1 MADLTFSP
9 TDLPTSINTDVAMED
24 EEPNPTILEKLPPVR
39 PPTPPRDASKTS
51 TAGKDTPPSPG
62 SADEAP
68 ASSAESAISTNQNR
82 RVNFSPYI
90 NWHQPWKYDSTDAR
104 FPPIKQITVSSDG
117 RKPKSILKPFEKSII
132 LITEQMEGIDP
143 SNPLANTSTPF
154 GELLESV
161 VQALASSERT
171 KKSDTYASFAN
182 TLRAYDCIPDV
193 KLLAD
198 KMNLILDFIKRD
210 FNSTIPDVGTPDT
223 TLIKQACKVL
233 IIFAWWPDTVGLIQD
248 EDANYFLNFAVDILE
263 QGNSKALTGNY
274 LYFLSQQKLPSRLMT
289 KERVLRILQV
299 VNALKDKQK
308 GYSVDLER
316 VNLYARLLVQ
326 NKGAMTQN
334 AELWVEHVFQGM
346 LSTMGP
352 LRNRATVLAAEME
365 KEQLG
370 KEKTVSRA
378 VLKLFPSQK
387 DGDKADTTK
396 RTNFIQK
403 RLEKMLE
410 SKDEATWVPQIWGIT
425 ISLLRGLTIPIDR
438 WENFSPFL
446 SVMSKCFNSSD
457 QALNIYAHIAWA
469 KLIAASNVNI
479 DISMKHFELLLRPIV
494 GYIDDSKASR
504 HTRQSKKAAIN
515 NICLL
520 AYYGLRPGASAK
532 QIEFFWNLVVDHLVG
547 GYLLKSDSFL
557 VDGCNILNGLF
568 SGTAKWNENRV
579 SEGTQITPDD
589 IPRLDP
595 KWIRANSFM
604 VFNTLEIAVTSCLK
618 TDHSEIPH
626 LKTWKKMMAAVAE
639 AAKKEIRISAEM
651 MEFVASLLSFL
662 KKLWTKRFAEKK
674 FSPAED
680 SQFMTH
686 FVILVQLAIQEL
698 GTACF
703 TEKWLAEDGAESF
716 SAISTPSGK
725 FSSNSNKIVQHQPVW
740 HLFRLFIDP
749 FKGAKI
755 GDSYAGP
762 VSNILALFVEGQDSR
777 RKKISL
783 LAQGIAI
790 LPTHDLSSIHRTAWS
805 ILANIC
811 DRVVPRKERDTLSA
825 GGFVNGPEIRDVLTI
840 LEWGYH
846 HCEPN
851 EFPSWKKLFQ
861 TVSETVLN
869 ENGIAY
875 LGPALVDPLADVIM
889 QPKVEE
895 DSMNAIR
902 YITALSC
909 SVKYPTAS
917 VQYERVYKSLFG
929 DQAKRQTQIPYTSFF
944 VVLGKAFCRTFYLS
958 QTEFGDEETRD
969 ILEFLEC
976 TREVAES
983 APKDSVQQMALSLQ
997 DGFALWLTHEVT
1009 AHTSIITAVEDLL
1022 DTVCQSLKRT
1032 EQFDSSTLMTLSH
1045 LIAAGFE
1052 SKNKR
1057 NILVMLNFWNKTF
1070 GVQESLEY
1078 PPRVRKVI
1086 GKLRRYAD
1094 FLLPTFPDSI
1104 DEEIHEPPAFLG
1116 TQVSDLEQ
1124 HVSSNGTKNISSPL
1138 FYRDLQAHG
1147 SSASKSSKVSSHP
1160 SKPSQAKLRHMDS
1173 QIEYQAIYVDENN
1186 DPDSMESQLMTD
1198 RQKEV
1203 RDRQARESELF
1214 RDLNSGSPKKDK
1226 TARDGQ
1232 PSVLKL
1238 DLRMP
1243 NPLSDGLV
1251 PASSPA
1257 TRLVAHIDQPIPMS
1271 SSPALPPQPS
1281 AGGFAAIIDRAI
1293 HFPTSDDLPSSPT
1306 SRISKSSFIPQLDDI
1321 PSSPPLAPTDK
1332 STNENAIP
1340 IIQIEGQ
1347 QNPDTIDPRSV
1358 ELSQGSKVRIE
1369 EGELPPNLTAVVEN
1383 IPRCPREAVELQ
1395 EFKQAMEAELKA
1407 KEKIVDEPAEP
1418 SQVEDISIHLV
1429 SQMDEDDQNT
1439 PPVSSTTAKES
1450 FSTAPETAQEDDEE
1464 SESVS
1469 SNVPDSPSS
1478 RVSSSRLDTP
1488 EVIAP
1493 NSQRKGHKRKRSKG
1507 ITAPPPTD
1515 DHDEDMADCI
1525 VVSQEALELPP
1536 TPVAKE
1542 DQEVQQPPAKKAK
1555 AASGD
1560 SPAVATRQQPPR
1572 TRRSIFTRS
1581 TSDSGVQETIKNK
1594 GLAKQQP
1601 SKKDKK
1607 IIQAGSPSGV
1617 QTRSRGRPSAASSLS
1632 IPDSQSPRRSRRR
1645 RESDASVG
1653 SEQDVR
1659 LEINVQSSE
1668 PEPIKEVVS
1677 ISKRDHNHNFEV
1689 VIMNELK
1696 EQTEEQPSVVEQQS
1710 SMSLMDKLDSIFE
1723 EMRKIDFTSEELT
1736 RLDGTAFDIMHWVRE
1751 QQHKKRAPKP

>member
-1 MADLTFSP
+1 MADSTSSP
-9 TDLPTSINTDVAMED
+9 TETPTTINTDVAMED
-24 EEPNPTILEKLPPVR
+24 EEPNSTILEKLPPAR
-39 PPTPPRDASKTS
+39 PPTPPKDTSKVAS
-51 TAGKDTPPSPG
+51 AEKDTPPSPG

-68 ASSAESAISTNQNR
+68 ASSAESAISANQNR

-90 NWHQPWKYDSTDAR
+90 NWHQPWKYDSADAR
-104 FPPIKQITVSSDG
+104 YPPIKQITVSSET
-117 RKPKSILKPFEKSII
+117 RQPKSILKPFEKSII

-143 SNPLANTSTPF
+143 SNPLANTVTPF

-182 TLRAYDCIPDV
+182 TLRAYDYIPDV

-299 VNALKDKQK
+299 VNALKEKQK

-326 NKGAMTQN
+326 NKSAMIQN

-370 KEKTVSRA
+370 REKTVSRA
-378 VLKLFPSQK
+378 VMKLFPSQK
-387 DGDKADTTK
+387 DGDKADAPK

-469 KLIAASNVNI
+469 KLIAASNVTI

-494 GYIDDSKASR
+494 GYIDDGKASR

-547 GYLLKSDSFL
+547 GYLLKSDNFL

-604 VFNTLEIAVTSCLK
+604 VFNTLEVAVASCLK

-626 LKTWKKMMAAVAE
+626 LKTWKKMMMAVAE

-662 KKLWTKRFAEKK
+662 KKLWSKRFAQKK

-725 FSSNSNKIVQHQPVW
+725 FSSNPNKVVQHQPVW

-762 VSNILALFVEGQDSR
+762 VSNILALFVDGQDSR

-825 GGFVNGPEIRDVLTI
+825 GGFVNGPEIRDVLAI

-861 TVSETVLN
+861 TASETVLN

-875 LGPALVDPLADVIM
+875 LGPALVDPLADVMM

-895 DSMNAIR
+895 DS
-902 YITALSC
+902 
-909 SVKYPTAS
+909 
-917 VQYERVYKSLFG
+917 
-929 DQAKRQTQIPYTSFF
+929 PYTSFF

-958 QTEFGDEETRD
+958 QTEFGDEEIRD

-976 TREVAES
+976 TREVAGS
-983 APKDSVQQMALSLQ
+983 VPKDSVQEMALSLQ
-997 DGFALWLTHEVT
+997 DGFALWLTHEAT
-1009 AHTSIITAVEDLL
+1009 AHTSIIGAVEDLL

-1032 EQFDSSTLMTLSH
+1032 EQFDSATLMTLSH

-1052 SKNKR
+1052 SKNKK
-1057 NILVMLNFWNKTF
+1057 NILVMLNFWNQTF

-1094 FLLPTFPDSI
+1094 LLLPTFPDSI

-1116 TQVSDLEQ
+1116 TQVSDVEQ
-1124 HVSSNGTKNISSPL
+1124 KVLLNGAKHVSSPL
-1138 FYRDLQAHG
+1138 FYRDLQAHA
-1147 SSASKSSKVSSHP
+1147 SSASKSSKISSHP
-1160 SKPSQAKLRHMDS
+1160 SKPTQAKLRHMDS

-1214 RDLNSGSPKKDK
+1214 KDLNSASPSKKDK
-1226 TARDGQ
+1226 ASKDGETA
-1232 PSVLKL
+1232 VLKL

-1251 PASSPA
+1251 PGASSPA
-1257 TRLVAHIDQPIPMS
+1257 AGPVARVDQPMPMS
-1271 SSPALPPQPS
+1271 SSPALPPHLS

-1306 SRISKSSFIPQLDDI
+1306 SRISKSSFVPQLDDI
-1321 PSSPPLAPTDK
+1321 PSSPPLAPT
-1332 STNENAIP
+1332 SGSGVENAVP
-1340 IIQIEGQ
+1340 VIQISD

-1358 ELSQGSKVRIE
+1358 ELSQGSKVRIQ
-1369 EGELPPNLTAVVEN
+1369 EGELPPNLTTVVKN

-1395 EFKQAMEAELKA
+1395 EFKLAMEAEFAA
-1407 KEKIVDEPAEP
+1407 KEKADDKPTEP
-1418 SQVEDISIHLV
+1418 SQIEDISIHLA
-1429 SQMDEDDQNT
+1429 SQMDEDDQNI
-1439 PPVSSTTAKES
+1439 PPVSSTAAKDS

-1464 SESVS
+1464 TESVG

-1488 EVIAP
+1488 EAVAP
-1493 NSQRKGHKRKRSKG
+1493 NTLRKGHKRKRSKG
-1507 ITAPPPTD
+1507 MTAPPPVSD
-1515 DHDEDMADCI
+1515 DDEDMLDCI
-1525 VVSQEALELPP
+1525 VVSQESLEVPP

-1555 AASGD
+1555 ATSGD

-1572 TRRSIFTRS
+1572 TRRSIFNRS
-1581 TSDSGVQETIKNK
+1581 TSDSEEGVQETIKNK
-1594 GLAKQQP
+1594 GPVKQQP

-1607 IIQAGSPSGV
+1607 ITQAGSPSGV

-1632 IPDSQSPRRSRRR
+1632 VPDSQSPRRSRRR
-1645 RESDASVG
+1645 RDSNTSVESG
-1653 SEQDVR
+1653 QDVR
-1659 LEINVQSSE
+1659 LEIHVQTSE
-1668 PEPIKEVVS
+1668 PGQPTPIKEVVT
-1677 ISKRDHNHNFEV
+1677 ISKKDHNHNFEV
-1689 VIMNELK
+1689 VIMNEPK
-1696 EQTEEQPSVVEQQS
+1696 EPEQNEEQSAV
-1710 SMSLMDKLDSIFE
+1710 SLMDKLDSLFE
-1723 EMRKIDFTSEELT
+1723 EMKKVDFTSEELT

-1751 QQHKKRAPKP
+1751 QQHKKRAA